1 MIKVVSV
8 EQMRQ
13 IEAAADA
20 AGISYAEMMENAGT
34 AAAYRALQV
43 IAQLPDP
50 TQARVTLLIGPGNNG
65 VMAWSPGA

>member
-20 AGISYAEMMENAGT
+20 AGVSYAEMMENAGS
-34 AAAYRALQV
+34 AV
-43 IAQLPDP
+43 
-50 TQARVTLLIGPGNNG
+50 ARRVLT
-65 VMAWSPGA
+65 